1 MLGYRQNGQKG
12 FSMNRKEELEER
24 IFMLKMK
31 DNWNDR
37 DFQLYYELD
46 RELFELEKE
55 EEKGKF

>member
-12 FSMNRKEELEER
+12 FSMSRKEELEEK

-46 RELFELEKE
+46 RELLELEKE

>member
-1 MLGYRQNGQKG
+1 M
-12 FSMNRKEELEER
+12 SRKEELEER

-46 RELFELEKE
+46 RELLELEKE
-55 EEKGKF
+55 GEKGKF